1 MIEANKHTVTII
13 YEPNYEDIVGRIMYG
28 DTECFGINHAKAI
41 DDIEKE
47 MFRFDW
53 PPISYKESLS
63 QEKAFIHTKY
73 NNIVILNTGDDI
85 DHPKLW
91 IYLPKELSVDKKK
104 LITDF
109 INENRESI
117 KYLLR
122 SEDEK
127 MVNIDIDSFLQNK
140 IKSFTINIHN
150 NNKNQ

>member
-28 DTECFGINHAKAI
+28 DTEVFGTWHAKAI
-41 DDIEKE
+41 DDIENTMAKFE
-47 MFRFDW
+47 W

-91 IYLPKELSVDKKK
+91 IYLPKELSNDKRK
-104 LITDF
+104 LINDF
-109 INENRESI
+109 IKENRESI
-117 KYLLR
+117 MYLLR
-122 SEDEK
+122 LEDEK

-140 IKSFTINIHN
+140 VKSFTINIHN
-150 NNKNQ
+150 NNKNE

>member
-1 MIEANKHTVTII
+1 MIAANKHTVTII

-28 DTECFGINHAKAI
+28 DTEVFGIGHAVAI
-41 DDIEKE
+41 NDIENE
-47 MFRFDW
+47 MTEYDW
-53 PPISYKESLS
+53 PPISHNESLS

-85 DHPKLW
+85 DHPKFW
-91 IYLPKELSVDKKK
+91 IYLPLELSDDRRN

-109 INENRESI
+109 IKENRKSI

-127 MVNIDIDSFLQNK
+127 IINVDIDSFLQNK
-140 IKSFTINIHN
+140 TKSFTINIHN
-150 NNKNQ
+150 NKNNQ